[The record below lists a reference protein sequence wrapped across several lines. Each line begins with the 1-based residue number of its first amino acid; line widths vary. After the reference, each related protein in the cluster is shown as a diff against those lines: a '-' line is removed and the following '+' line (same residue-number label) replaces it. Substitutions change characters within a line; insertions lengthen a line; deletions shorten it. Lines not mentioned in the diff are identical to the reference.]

1 MCTVQVRVPT
11 CVCVLTDGIY
21 WQEEDEGPDNLTD
34 GDPDTY
40 WESDG
45 NQGDHCITLTMKKS
59 VIIK

>member
-1 MCTVQVRVPT
+1 
-11 CVCVLTDGIY
+11 VLVASGGNGLFVLLRNEFY
-21 WQEEDEGPDNLTD
+21 FQEEDEGPDNLTD

-59 VIIK
+59 IIIK